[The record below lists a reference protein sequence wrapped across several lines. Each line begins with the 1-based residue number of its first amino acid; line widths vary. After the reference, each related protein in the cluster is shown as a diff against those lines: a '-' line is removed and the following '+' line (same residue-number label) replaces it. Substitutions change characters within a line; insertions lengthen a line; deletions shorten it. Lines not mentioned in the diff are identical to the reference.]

1 MAIAK
6 LTTVIDEVH
15 GAIDSYKDGQANQM
29 RLICRFCDYGERW
42 YAEDG
47 SKLHQLYYYHFHEGA
62 WSDGATRN
70 REMIKAAQ
78 RMAHDIERICGHP
91 EEYAIYLDR
100 DNMAARTFKPGLRVE
115 VKTMYVWPAMTGI
128 GVINATYAEDGA
140 VYSYAG
146 NKVSRYGKMSNYGVE
161 YTDNDRPV
169 PLDEALEKARARG
182 KKGVIRVTGDGY
194 EVLKTGE

>member
-91 EEYAIYLDR
+91 EEYAPELVTEAERWI
-100 DNMAARTFKPGLRVE
+100 AR
-115 VKTMYVWPAMTGI
+115 Y
-128 GVINATYAEDGA
+128 A
-140 VYSYAG
+140 VYRAG
-146 NKVSRYGKMSNYGVE
+146 IPEGSKKYYHF
-161 YTDNDRPV
+161 YTFVYTNI
-169 PLDEALEKARARG
+169 LRG
-182 KKGVIRVTGDGY
+182 MRG
-194 EVLKTGE
+194 